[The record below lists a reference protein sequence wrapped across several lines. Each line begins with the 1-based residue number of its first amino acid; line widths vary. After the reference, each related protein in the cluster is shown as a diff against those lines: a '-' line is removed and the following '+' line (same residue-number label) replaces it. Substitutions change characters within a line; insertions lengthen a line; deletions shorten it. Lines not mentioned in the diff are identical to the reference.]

1 MATETAIQ
9 DPRKHALEA
18 LKRRFA
24 FVEADLLQQKNK
36 KSKNE
41 DGKEPHRTTSLADK
55 TDAAVTPSFDAQHK
69 KDPEE
74 NAPAYLQLSQAV
86 HENLL
91 ATNIKLLGSRL
102 PGIVQLSSRKG
113 DMVDKILHELLQNG
127 DTAQKYM
134 QKSRKINIDHFV
146 LLDNYVQGRGIC
158 TGSHIRA
165 LRMHSKRSKKHMSMK
180 QHKKCGSFD
189 LPQELHKYDVFRP
202 MHEMWKGYMMQLL
215 KTVGKNQLAQCL
227 LNADLHGAFILVELQ
242 ACNLH
247 CSSCLNWY
255 HDFILLSSWVKP
267 RYDVFRPMHE
277 MWKGYMMQLLKTIGK
292 NQLAQCLLNADLHG
306 AFILVAECKATSF
319 TGVSGI
325 MIRETAET
333 FGIITQDDV
342 FRETQNLFRSNF
354 DGATGK
360 HKMCINISAGPI
372 QRFVKI
378 KSYENVES
386 SGEEFTMS
394 YPILSFLRG
403 DGS

>member
-36 KSKNE
+36 KSKKE
-41 DGKEPHRTTSLADK
+41 GDGKEPHRTTSLADK

-91 ATNIKLLGSRL
+91 ASNIK
-102 PGIVQLSSRKG
+102 LSSRKG

-127 DTAQKYM
+127 DLAQKYM
-134 QKSRKINIDHFV
+134 QKSRKIHIDHFV
-146 LLDNYVQGRGIC
+146 LLDNYVQGRGVS

-165 LRMHSKRSKKHMSMK
+165 LRMHSKRSKKYMSMK

-189 LPQELHKYDVFRP
+189 LPQELHKP

-227 LNADLHGAFILVELQ
+227 L
-242 ACNLH
+242 
-247 CSSCLNWY
+247 S
-255 HDFILLSSWVKP
+255 
-267 RYDVFRPMHE
+267 
-277 MWKGYMMQLLKTIGK
+277 
-292 NQLAQCLLNADLHG
+292 ADLHG

-325 MIRETAET
+325 MVLETAET

-342 FRETQNLFRSNF
+342 FRAETVLVLLFRQKTM
-354 DGATGK
+354 TGRANLSSRMHIWMLLLRAADAIGPPRPHSRK
-360 HKMCINISAGPI
+360 RPSLSAGP
-372 QRFVKI
+372 
-378 KSYENVES
+378 S
-386 SGEEFTMS
+386 SWDDAVD
-394 YPILSFLRG
+394 LDVHDLK
-403 DGS
+403 DVLQA

>member
-36 KSKNE
+36 KSIKE
-41 DGKEPHRTTSLADK
+41 GDGKEPHRTLADK

-86 HENLL
+86 HENLV
-91 ATNIKLLGSRL
+91 TSNVK
-102 PGIVQLSSRKG
+102 LSSRKV
-113 DMVDKILHELLQNG
+113 DMVDRILHELLQNG
-127 DTAQKYM
+127 DMAQKYM
-134 QKSRKINIDHFV
+134 QKSRKIHIDHFV
-146 LLDNYVQGRGIC
+146 LLDNYVQGHGVS

-165 LRMHSKRSKKHMSMK
+165 LRMHSKLSKQHMSMK

-189 LPQELHKYDVFRP
+189 LPQELHKFDVFRP

-227 LNADLHGAFILVELQ
+227 LSADLH
-242 ACNLH
+242 
-247 CSSCLNWY
+247 S
-255 HDFILLSSWVKP
+255 
-267 RYDVFRPMHE
+267 
-277 MWKGYMMQLLKTIGK
+277 
-292 NQLAQCLLNADLHG
+292 

-325 MIRETAET
+325 MIRETAKT

-342 FRETQNLFRSNF
+342 FQVDCWKVTLHGDKLTSRNL
-354 DGATGK
+354 G
-360 HKMCINISAGPI
+360 
-372 QRFVKI
+372 
-378 KSYENVES
+378 
-386 SGEEFTMS
+386 
-394 YPILSFLRG
+394 L
-403 DGS
+403 

>member
-189 LPQELHKYDVFRP
+189 LPQELHK
-202 MHEMWKGYMMQLL
+202 
-215 KTVGKNQLAQCL
+215 
-227 LNADLHGAFILVELQ
+227 
-242 ACNLH
+242 
-247 CSSCLNWY
+247 
-255 HDFILLSSWVKP
+255 
-267 RYDVFRPMHE
+267 
-277 MWKGYMMQLLKTIGK
+277 K

-342 FRETQNLFRSNF
+342 FRVVPKRFLSLFSKLIARKLHCMGTNSLQEIWAC
-354 DGATGK
+354 D
-360 HKMCINISAGPI
+360 
-372 QRFVKI
+372 
-378 KSYENVES
+378 
-386 SGEEFTMS
+386 
-394 YPILSFLRG
+394 
-403 DGS
+403 